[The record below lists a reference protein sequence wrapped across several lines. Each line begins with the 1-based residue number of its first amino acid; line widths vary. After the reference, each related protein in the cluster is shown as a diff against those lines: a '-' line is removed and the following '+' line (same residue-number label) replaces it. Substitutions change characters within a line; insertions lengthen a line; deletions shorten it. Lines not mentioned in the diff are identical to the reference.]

1 MNRVIPFRKIW
12 IFIIPAMV
20 LTWSIF
26 FLKLSGP
33 FYQTRIDP
41 DYVYLLNGLNCATLE
56 FSRIGHID
64 HPGTPFQV
72 ITGIFIRI
80 THLVAG
86 QGPIVDDV
94 ISRPEFYLTVLAF
107 YLSLLTA
114 LTLLWL
120 GQMVLKF
127 GNDYLGAIILQL
139 SLFFNIFLIDL
150 PCRYIPDRM
159 LSLVVLLFAGN
170 CIRYFYINNLS
181 DRKFAFQSGILMGFG
196 FVTKFNFLPILVIP
210 FFLVRKA
217 KEKVIYVSTF
227 IVSSVI
233 FFLPVHDKFSYFR
246 SFITSIIKHDGLY
259 GGGSQQVFN
268 LDVFWQNTI
277 LILRQN
283 TAFSVILILTLVA
296 IVMLILNPIKRN
308 LHRKELLYLIS
319 MILATLIGVIITAKH
334 FKDYYIIPIITLTG
348 FSTYILLVIG
358 RTYLKSRYTSYV
370 FLLLTAYFLY
380 LPAAYLYH
388 PYKDRPKYNYNNALT
403 ADFINKN
410 ISQNDYFIV
419 EPTWMSGP
427 LIANGLAYALSYV
440 ANRNLYFNNFEKYY
454 PNILTWNG
462 KDRPLELIRTVEANN
477 ESIFKSGKN
486 LYLLST
492 PGRNAGTI
500 ANYIDSCAAKIGI
513 SFQRDTVYHNSIIN
527 NTLIRFQ
534 NLSGWHEQLHY
545 KISFERFDQNSVLTD
560 DECYSFTGQMNIT
573 DLFASNG
580 FHSLEINGEP
590 AISPEITIL
599 GVSVGDYIEITLKR
613 YRNASGEN
621 GNMLL
626 GIKGEDGIFKTL
638 AQGQLVSPIHSDWEL
653 LRLAA
658 EITEVS
664 YNGTVSFYYEG
675 IKNNVAFIDDISVR
689 HYTNKSNSGTI
700 AISAISNLNL
710 FKNQPKV
717 YGWFIGLISP
727 KPSS

>member
-1 MNRVIPFRKIW
+1 MKRVIPLRKIW

-72 ITGIFIRI
+72 ITGLFIRI

-120 GQMVLKF
+120 GRIVLKF
-127 GNDYLGAIILQL
+127 GNDFLGAIILQL
-139 SLFFNIFLIDL
+139 SVFFNIFLIDL

-170 CIRYFYINNLS
+170 CIRYFYGNYLS
-181 DRKFAFQSGILMGFG
+181 DRKFALQSGILMGFG

-210 FFLVRKA
+210 FFVVRKM
-217 KEKVIYVSTF
+217 KEKVIYVATF
-227 IVSSVI
+227 IVSSI
-233 FFLPVHDKFSYFR
+233 FFFLPVHDKFSYFR

-268 LDVFWQNTI
+268 LNVFWQNTI
-277 LILRQN
+277 LILQQN
-283 TAFSVILILTLVA
+283 TAFSLILILTLVA
-296 IVMLILNPIKRN
+296 IVMLLLNPVNRN

-348 FSTYILLVIG
+348 FSAYILLVIG

-388 PYKDRPKYNYNNALT
+388 PYKERPKNNYNYVLT
-403 ADFINKN
+403 SDFINKN
-410 ISQNDYFIV
+410 VSQNDYFIV

-440 ANRNLYFNNFEKYY
+440 ANRNLYFNDFEKYY
-454 PNILTWNG
+454 SNILTWNG
-462 KDRPLELIRTVEANN
+462 KDRPLEFLRMVDANN
-477 ESIFKSGKN
+477 ESIIKSGKN
-486 LYLLST
+486 LFLLST

-500 ANYIDSCAAKIGI
+500 AYYIDSCAAMSGI

-527 NTLIRFQ
+527 NTLIRFK

-545 KISFERFDQNSVLTD
+545 KIGFERFDNNTVLSD
-560 DECYSFTGQMNIT
+560 DECHSFTGQVNIT

-580 FHSLEINGEP
+580 FHSLELLGDHNK
-590 AISPEITIL
+590 SPEITIPN
-599 GVSVGDYIEITLKR
+599 VSAGDYIEITLKR
-613 YRNASGEN
+613 QRNATAEDR
-621 GNMLL
+621 NMLL

-638 AQGQLVSPIHSDWEL
+638 AQGQLVSQIHSDWEL
-653 LRLAA
+653 LRLAS

-664 YNGTVSFYYEG
+664 YNGTVTFYYES
-675 IKNNVAFIDDISVR
+675 IKNNVEIIDDISVR
-689 HYTNKSNSGTI
+689 HFTNKNYPETTSVSTI
-700 AISAISNLNL
+700 TD
-710 FKNQPKV
+710 
-717 YGWFIGLISP
+717 
-727 KPSS
+727 